1 MFVYIIKL
9 KIESQISQNLLFSN
23 SDTRQAYGK
32 KNIRNMETFQAFGPR
47 MLELARARD
56 WNPNSGY
63 QADGGMLSGRLG
75 F

>member
-23 SDTRQAYGK
+23 SDTWEAYGK
-32 KNIRNMETFQAFGPR
+32 KNILNMETFQAFGPR
-47 MLELARARD
+47 MLKLAGARG

-63 QADGGMLSGRLG
+63 
-75 F
+75 